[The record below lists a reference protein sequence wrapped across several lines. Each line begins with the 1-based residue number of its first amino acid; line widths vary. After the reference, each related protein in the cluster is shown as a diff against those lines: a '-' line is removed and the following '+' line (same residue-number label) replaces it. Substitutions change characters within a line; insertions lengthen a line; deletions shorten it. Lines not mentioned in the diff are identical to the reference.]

1 LSYINLFYIR
11 IYFKINTVEN
21 LEERRKYIHM
31 IEIDTNPYKS
41 IVIVDDEG
49 ELLTVSEGD
58 NIEFA
63 IESTGEVKQGFVTK
77 LNGKNEKLKIQM
89 VPKDQNYEEIWPV
102 VVISEGSLKLV
113 EKTNETEDED

>member
-1 LSYINLFYIR
+1 
-11 IYFKINTVEN
+11 
-21 LEERRKYIHM
+21 M
-31 IEIDTNPYKS
+31 IEISVNPYKS

-58 NIEFA
+58 KIEFA

-102 VVISEGSLKLV
+102 VIMSEGSLKLA
-113 EKTNETEDED
+113 E

>member
-1 LSYINLFYIR
+1 
-11 IYFKINTVEN
+11 
-21 LEERRKYIHM
+21 M

-58 NIEFA
+58 DIEFA

-89 VPKDQNYEEIWPV
+89 VPKDQNYEEIWSV
-102 VVISEGSLKLV
+102 MKMEEGSLKLV
-113 EKTNETEDED
+113 EDTEEEND